1 SGAHSP
7 PSRRITV
14 STGASARVGPWTST
28 IPPST
33 RADERPHPHAAC
45 DPASSNVSSQAK
57 QYSHFT
63 GVGASMSVTAI
74 TSVDVRPGEQ
84 GGGGAPDR
92 TVNLLGPPARRPS
105 GADGMWVPGR
115 SGGQKRPWR
124 RAPSRERSGV
134 RERQTLVEPG
144 QDEHAVDDV
153 GPPDDRE
160 RSVLFDRSRVR
171 RQDEPQPGR
180 VH

>member
-45 DPASSNVSSQAK
+45 DPASSNVSSHAK
-57 QYSHFT
+57 QYSHLT

-92 TVNLLGPPARRPS
+92 IVNLLGPSAPPPLV
-105 GADGMWVPGR
+105 AD
-115 SGGQKRPWR
+115 
-124 RAPSRERSGV
+124 
-134 RERQTLVEPG
+134 
-144 QDEHAVDDV
+144 
-153 GPPDDRE
+153 
-160 RSVLFDRSRVR
+160 RVR
-171 RQDEPQPGR
+171 DLGTRSFVPQKPAFPTVRRRGR
-180 VH
+180 GGCRARP